1 MWKEIQKWLYT
12 ILTAIA
18 GSVIGGLAVYVNHI
32 TDRAAIILIT
42 SATIAVFMT
51 ATFLLDKLTTWL
63 FYSRRGEVSECSDV
77 EHNQEDHIPSAV
89 SSEAPR

>member
-12 ILTAIA
+12 ILAAIA

-32 TDRAAIILIT
+32 TNRVAIILIT

-63 FYSRRGEVSECSDV
+63 FYSREEVSECSDV
-77 EHNQEDHIPSAV
+77 KHNQEDHIPSAI

>member
-1 MWKEIQKWLYT
+1 MWKEIQAWFYT
-12 ILTAIA
+12 ILTAMG
-18 GSVIGGLAVYVNHI
+18 GSAIGGLAVYANHI
-32 TDRAAIILIT
+32 TNRTAIILIT

-63 FYSRRGEVSECSDV
+63 FDSRKEVSECSDV

>member
-1 MWKEIQKWLYT
+1 MWKETRAWFYT
-12 ILTAIA
+12 ILTAM
-18 GSVIGGLAVYVNHI
+18 GGGVLGGLAVYVNHI
-32 TDRAAIILIT
+32 NNRTAIILIT

-63 FYSRRGEVSECSDV
+63 FDSRKEVSECSDV